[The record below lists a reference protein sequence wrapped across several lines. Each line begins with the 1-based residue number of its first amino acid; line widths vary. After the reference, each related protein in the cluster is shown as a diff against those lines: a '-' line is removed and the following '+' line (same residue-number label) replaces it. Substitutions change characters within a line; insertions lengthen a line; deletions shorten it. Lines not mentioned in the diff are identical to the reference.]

1 MDEIRIRELEVYAYH
16 GVLPEENEKGQ
27 HFYINADLRTDT
39 RRAGQTDELSDSTH
53 YGEVCRLI
61 TRVMTEH
68 TWKLIETAAEHAA
81 EAVLLEY
88 PLVRSVKLE
97 VRKPEAPIGMPFS
110 SVSVAIERGW
120 HRVYI
125 AFGSNLGDRRVHI
138 ENGLRHIREHPH
150 IRVTKT
156 SDMMVSRPYG
166 GVEQEDFLN
175 GVLEADT
182 LLSPGELL
190 SVLHQAEAAEKRERT
205 VRWGPRTLDLDLL
218 LYDRLVYEDEELILP
233 HVDMQNRD
241 FVLLPMT
248 QVAPNLRHP
257 VLGKTMRQLWE
268 QLERQSGGKDG

>member
-81 EAVLLEY
+81 EAVLLTFPHVE
-88 PLVRSVKLE
+88 SVKLE
-97 VRKPEAPIGMPFS
+97 VRKPEAPIGLPFS

-125 AFGSNLGDRRVHI
+125 AFGSNLGDRRQHI
-138 ENGLRHIREHPH
+138 ENGLQFVREHPL
-150 IRVTKT
+150 IRVSKV
-156 SDMMVSRPYG
+156 SDIMVSKPYG
-166 GVEQEDFLN
+166 GVEQGDFLN

-190 SVLHQAEAAEKRERT
+190 HVLHRAEAAEKRERT

-233 HVDMQNRD
+233 HEDMQNRD
-241 FVLLPMT
+241 FVLRPMA
-248 QVAPNLRHP
+248 QIAPNLRHP
-257 VLGKTMRQLWE
+257 VLGKTMRRLWE
-268 QLERQSGGKDG
+268 QMEGRREGSDV